1 VTRNETSQPSR
12 RPLERHDRLA
22 GSHRDAGRASPRVV
36 AFTVPRVAVVTHR
49 SKLTHP
55 SSFFLPRDKKTIFTT
70 VSPRSRRIGWLFKF
84 AGLLGFAAVLS
95 PAFFRVAWSYYT
107 DDRITRDVRYGPN
120 PRNRLD
126 LFLPR
131 GCAFFGQRVVDA
143 EGAAV
148 SKNSANQSR
157 PVIVFVTGGMWI
169 IGYKAWGALLAMT
182 LMRRG
187 FIVASLDYRNFPQG
201 TVGDMAADVG
211 AGIGWVRR
219 RAASLGGDPRKV
231 FVVGQ
236 SAGAHLAAVA
246 LLRQTEWQ
254 RSEYPGYGTAS
265 SSSVGA
271 PAPGAWSPKQLA
283 GFVGVSG
290 VYSPDDPSLVEHFD
304 RKGLYREVFY
314 AIMEAGFSGSRAF
327 EALPR
332 SSPCAIVREFESKE
346 PGVVAETMPPT
357 LLCHGQADTSAPP
370 SESAKFAE
378 ALRKCGVSR
387 VLEKYY
393 PGKTHT
399 DPFVTDPIL
408 GGRDAL
414 AEDISK
420 FVRGVDGEDGVRA
433 FAEGE
438 TSPPLMPRFLVSVAR
453 TMVPF

>member
-1 VTRNETSQPSR
+1 M
-12 RPLERHDRLA
+12 
-22 GSHRDAGRASPRVV
+22 
-36 AFTVPRVAVVTHR
+36 
-49 SKLTHP
+49 
-55 SSFFLPRDKKTIFTT
+55 
-70 VSPRSRRIGWLFKF
+70 
-84 AGLLGFAAVLS
+84 
-95 PAFFRVAWSYYT
+95 
-107 DDRITRDVRYGPN
+107 RYGPN

-131 GCAFFGQRVVDA
+131 GCAFFGERVVDA
-143 EGAAV
+143 AGAAARARDA
-148 SKNSANQSR
+148 SP

-169 IGYKAWGALLAMT
+169 IGYKAWGALLAIT

-201 TVGDMAADVG
+201 TVGDMAPDVG

-219 RAASLGGDPRKV
+219 RAASLGGDPKKV

-254 RSEYPGYGTAS
+254 RSAFPGYGRPAC
-265 SSSVGA
+265 SSSVGGSVDA
-271 PAPGAWSPKQLA
+271 AAGSWSPKHLA

-304 RKGLYREVFY
+304 RKGLYKEVFY
-314 AIMEAGFSGSRAF
+314 AIMEAGFSGSRAV

-332 SSPCAIVREFESKE
+332 SSPCAIVREFENKE

-378 ALRKCGVSR
+378 ALRGCGARR

-408 GGRDAL
+408 GGGDAL
-414 AEDISK
+414 AEDIAR
-420 FVRGVDGEDGVRA
+420 FVRGGDGSETATVHEA
-433 FAEGE
+433 GE
-438 TSPPLMPRFLVSVAR
+438 ASPPLLPRALVAVAR

>member
-1 VTRNETSQPSR
+1 MTRSSR
-12 RPLERHDRLA
+12 TAGNSRVFLLRLEKNQKHDR
-22 GSHRDAGRASPRVV
+22 S
-36 AFTVPRVAVVTHR
+36 RVA
-49 SKLTHP
+49 
-55 SSFFLPRDKKTIFTT
+55 
-70 VSPRSRRIGWLFKF
+70 RRIGWLFKF

-107 DDRITRDVRYGPN
+107 DGRITRDVRYGPN

-131 GCAFFGQRVVDA
+131 GCAFFGETVVDA
-143 EGAAV
+143 EGAAL
-148 SKNSANQSR
+148 SEKASAASR

-219 RAASLGGDPRKV
+219 RAASLGGDPKKV

-236 SAGAHLAAVA
+236 SAGAHLAALA

-254 RSEYPGYGTAS
+254 RSEYSSGYGAAS

-271 PAPGAWSPKQLA
+271 SGFETAAGAWSSKHLA

-290 VYSPDDPSLVEHFD
+290 VDSPDDPSLVEHFD
-304 RKGLYREVFY
+304 REGLYREVFY
-314 AIMEAGFSGSRAF
+314 ASMEAGFSGSRAF

-378 ALRKCGVSR
+378 ALRRCGARR

-408 GGRDAL
+408 GGRDTL
-414 AEDISK
+414 TEDIAR
-420 FVRGVDGEDGVRA
+420 FVRGGDGEDGGTV
-433 FAEGE
+433 FFDLEDQ
-438 TSPPLMPRFLVSVAR
+438 AR
-453 TMVPF
+453 RLRKSLA

>member
-1 VTRNETSQPSR
+1 MSQIK
-12 RPLERHDRLA
+12 
-22 GSHRDAGRASPRVV
+22 RD
-36 AFTVPRVAVVTHR
+36 
-49 SKLTHP
+49 
-55 SSFFLPRDKKTIFTT
+55 I
-70 VSPRSRRIGWLFKF
+70 
-84 AGLLGFAAVLS
+84 
-95 PAFFRVAWSYYT
+95 
-107 DDRITRDVRYGPN
+107 RYGRS

-126 LFLPR
+126 LYLPR
-131 GCAFFGQRVVDA
+131 GCAYHGEAVVDA
-143 EGAAV
+143 PGAAA
-148 SKNSANQSR
+148 SGPNRGR

-169 IGYKAWGALLAMT
+169 IGYKAWGALLSVT

-187 FIVASLDYRNFPQG
+187 FVVASVDYRNFPQG

-211 AGIGWVRR
+211 AGFGWVRR
-219 RAASLGGDPRKV
+219 RAASLGGDPKKV

-236 SAGAHLAAVA
+236 SAGAHLAALA

-254 RSEYPGYGTAS
+254 RSEYSSGYGAAS

-271 PAPGAWSPKQLA
+271 SGFETAAGAWSSKHFA

-332 SSPCAIVREFESKE
+332 SSPCAILREFESKE

-357 LLCHGQADTSAPP
+357 LLCHGEADTSAPP
-370 SESAKFAE
+370 GESAKFAE
-378 ALRKCGVSR
+378 ALRGCGASR
-387 VLEKYY
+387 VVEKYY

-414 AEDISK
+414 AEDIAR
-420 FVRGVDGEDGVRA
+420 FVRGSDGFEAATDRE
-433 FAEGE
+433 EGE
-438 TSPPLMPRFLVSVAR
+438 ASPPLLPRALVALAR

>member
-1 VTRNETSQPSR
+1 MTPNETSQPSR
-12 RPLERHDRLA
+12 RPLERHDRF
-22 GSHRDAGRASPRVV
+22 SRPHRTPGRAFPRV
-36 AFTVPRVAVVTHR
+36 AASTVSRDAVVTHR
-49 SKLTHP
+49 CAHSRLLRLFQKYNV
-55 SSFFLPRDKKTIFTT
+55 SSRA
-70 VSPRSRRIGWLFKF
+70 SPRRIGWLFKF
-84 AGLLGFAAVLS
+84 AGLIGFAAVLS

-107 DDRITRDVRYGPN
+107 DARVTRDVRYGPN

-131 GCAFFGQRVVDA
+131 GCAFFGECVVDA
-143 EGAAV
+143 DGAAHR
-148 SKNSANQSR
+148 ANARDARSP

-236 SAGAHLAAVA
+236 SAGARLAAVA

-254 RSEYPGYGTAS
+254 RSEFPGYGAAS
-265 SSSVGA
+265 SHFQNTA
-271 PAPGAWSPKQLA
+271 AGAWSPKHLA

-332 SSPCAIVREFESKE
+332 SSPCAILREFESKE

-357 LLCHGQADTSAPP
+357 LLCHGEADTSAPP
-370 SESAKFAE
+370 GESAKFAE
-378 ALRKCGVSR
+378 ALRGCGASR
-387 VLEKYY
+387 VVEKYY

-414 AEDISK
+414 AEDIAR
-420 FVRGVDGEDGVRA
+420 FVRGSDGFEAATDRE
-433 FAEGE
+433 EGE
-438 TSPPLMPRFLVSVAR
+438 ASPPLLPRALVALAR

>member
-1 VTRNETSQPSR
+1 VS
-12 RPLERHDRLA
+12 
-22 GSHRDAGRASPRVV
+22 
-36 AFTVPRVAVVTHR
+36 TVPRDAVVPHR
-49 SKLTHP
+49 RKLTRLP
-55 SSFFLPRDKKTIFTT
+55 SPPRKKPKTRPLA
-70 VSPRSRRIGWLFKF
+70 VARRIGWLFKF

-107 DDRITRDVRYGPN
+107 DGRITRDVRYGPN

-131 GCAFFGQRVVDA
+131 GCAFFGETVVDA
-143 EGAAV
+143 EGAAL
-148 SKNSANQSR
+148 SEKASAASR

-219 RAASLGGDPRKV
+219 RAASLGGDPKKV

-236 SAGAHLAAVA
+236 SAGAHLAALA

-254 RSEYPGYGTAS
+254 RSEYSSGYGAAS

-271 PAPGAWSPKQLA
+271 SGFETAAGAWSSKHLA

-378 ALRKCGVSR
+378 ALRRCGARR

-408 GGRDAL
+408 GGRDTL
-414 AEDISK
+414 TEDIAR
-420 FVRGVDGEDGVRA
+420 FVRGGDGEDGA

-438 TSPPLMPRFLVSVAR
+438 ASPPLLPRALVAVAR

>member
-1 VTRNETSQPSR
+1 MS
-12 RPLERHDRLA
+12 
-22 GSHRDAGRASPRVV
+22 
-36 AFTVPRVAVVTHR
+36 TVPRDAVVPHR
-49 SKLTHP
+49 RKLTRPP
-55 SSFFLPRDKKTIFTT
+55 SRLEKNQKHD
-70 VSPRSRRIGWLFKF
+70 RSRVARRIGWLFKF

-107 DDRITRDVRYGPN
+107 DGRITRDVRYGPN

-131 GCAFFGQRVVDA
+131 GCAFFGETVVDA
-143 EGAAV
+143 EGAAL
-148 SKNSANQSR
+148 SEKASAASR

-254 RSEYPGYGTAS
+254 RSEFPGYGAAS
-265 SSSVGA
+265 SHFQNTA
-271 PAPGAWSPKQLA
+271 AGAWSPKHLA

-378 ALRKCGVSR
+378 ALRRCGARR

-408 GGRDAL
+408 GGRDTL
-414 AEDISK
+414 TEDIAR
-420 FVRGVDGEDGVRA
+420 FVRGGDGEDGA

-438 TSPPLMPRFLVSVAR
+438 ASPPLLPRALVAVAR

>member
-1 VTRNETSQPSR
+1 M
-12 RPLERHDRLA
+12 
-22 GSHRDAGRASPRVV
+22 
-36 AFTVPRVAVVTHR
+36 
-49 SKLTHP
+49 
-55 SSFFLPRDKKTIFTT
+55 
-70 VSPRSRRIGWLFKF
+70 
-84 AGLLGFAAVLS
+84 
-95 PAFFRVAWSYYT
+95 
-107 DDRITRDVRYGPN
+107 RYGPN

-131 GCAFFGQRVVDA
+131 GCAFFGERVVDA
-143 EGAAV
+143 AGAA
-148 SKNSANQSR
+148 ARARDASR

-169 IGYKAWGALLAMT
+169 IGYKAWGALLAIT

-219 RAASLGGDPRKV
+219 RAASLGGDPKKV

-236 SAGAHLAAVA
+236 SAGAHLAAIA

-254 RSEYPGYGTAS
+254 RSAFPGYGRPAC
-265 SSSVGA
+265 SSSVGGSVDA
-271 PAPGAWSPKQLA
+271 AAGSWSPKHLA

-304 RKGLYREVFY
+304 RKGLYKEVFY
-314 AIMEAGFSGSRAF
+314 AIMEAGFSGSRAV

-332 SSPCAIVREFESKE
+332 SSPCAIVREFENKE

-357 LLCHGQADTSAPP
+357 LLCHGEADTSAPP
-370 SESAKFAE
+370 SESAKFAA
-378 ALRKCGVSR
+378 ALRGCGARR

-408 GGRDAL
+408 GGGDAL
-414 AEDISK
+414 AEDIAR
-420 FVRGVDGEDGVRA
+420 FVRGGDGSETATVHEA
-433 FAEGE
+433 GE
-438 TSPPLMPRFLVSVAR
+438 ASPPLLPRALVAVAR